1 MRQIF
6 VLMICC
12 LFLAGSSNAMT
23 SELVVHEEYI
33 EPTIGDF
40 FQYEMIGNSFPD
52 SLGNAVD
59 EEKYLRVEDYDGN
72 GFRFEITGKG
82 ETAFDNETVNYIV
95 MMTTWETEFTLY
107 FDDLMDDGDGKE
119 DVVEVSMIWRTESWE
134 LDDGS
139 SLSQFDTTKIK
150 VVDQQRMNM
159 NMTFNQDD
167 DQMTV
172 WMTSITETETEI
184 ISSSGAS
191 PDEYK
196 VGSIWTTSETTK
208 DTGTE
213 RERWCED
220 GETDDCEWDVDEIDE
235 EETLTST
242 SEVLREVS
250 VTTSAGTYETL
261 EIKDTEEGDDPGNH
275 SLIYVSERGIPVK
288 ITMHEEGEVFIDM
301 QLADYHISAW
311 ASSDDTLDLNEDDS
325 LIEGLPSLSFLLSIS
340 SIALIAIIHRVRRD

>member
-12 LFLAGSSNAMT
+12 LFLAGSSN
-23 SELVVHEEYI
+23 SELVVHEEEI

-40 FQYEMIGNSFPD
+40 FQFEMVGNSFPD
-52 SLGNAVD
+52 FIGKSVD

-95 MMTTWETEFTLY
+95 MMMTWETEFTLY

-119 DVVEVSMIWRTESWE
+119 DVVVVTTIWKMESWE

-139 SLSQFDTTKIK
+139 SLSQFNTKDIK
-150 VVDQQRMNM
+150 VVNQERTNM
-159 NMTFNQDD
+159 NMTFNQHEN
-167 DQMTV
+167 QTMLWAT
-172 WMTSITETETEI
+172 TIIESETET
-184 ISSSGAS
+184 ISTSGAS

-196 VGSIWTTSETTK
+196 VGSMWTTSETTRE
-208 DTGTE
+208 TGTE
-213 RERWCED
+213 RDRMCEN
-220 GETDDCEWDVDEIDE
+220 GETDDCEWEVEEIDE
-235 EETLTST
+235 EETLTYT

-261 EIKDTEEGDDPGNH
+261 EIKDTEEGDDPGNYT
-275 SLIYVSERGIPVK
+275 LIYVSKRGIPVK
-288 ITMHEEGEVFIDM
+288 MTMYDEGEVIINM

-311 ASSDDTLDLNEDDS
+311 ESQPLEEDDS
-325 LIEGLPSLSFLLSIS
+325 LIGDLPSLSFILSIS
-340 SIALIAIIHRVRRD
+340 SIALIAIVRRVRTN

>member
-12 LFLAGSSNAMT
+12 LFLAGSSN
-23 SELVVHEEYI
+23 SELVVHEEEI

-40 FQYEMIGNSFPD
+40 FQFEMVGNSFPD
-52 SLGNAVD
+52 FIGKSVD

-95 MMTTWETEFTLY
+95 MMMTWETEFTLY

-119 DVVEVSMIWRTESWE
+119 DVVVVTTIWKMESWE

-139 SLSQFDTTKIK
+139 SLSQFNTKDIK
-150 VVDQQRMNM
+150 VVNQERTNM
-159 NMTFNQDD
+159 NMTFNQHEN
-167 DQMTV
+167 QTMLWAT
-172 WMTSITETETEI
+172 TIIESETET
-184 ISSSGAS
+184 ISTSGAS

-196 VGSIWTTSETTK
+196 VGSMWTTSETTRE
-208 DTGTE
+208 TGTE
-213 RERWCED
+213 RDRMCED
-220 GETDDCEWDVDEIDE
+220 GETDDCEWKVEEIDE
-235 EETLTST
+235 EETLTYT

-261 EIKDTEEGDDPGNH
+261 EIKDTEEGDDPGNYT
-275 SLIYVSERGIPVK
+275 LIYVSKRGIPVK
-288 ITMHEEGEVFIDM
+288 MTMYDEGEVIINM

-311 ASSDDTLDLNEDDS
+311 ESQPLEEDDS
-325 LIEGLPSLSFLLSIS
+325 LIGDLPSLSFILSIS
-340 SIALIAIIHRVRRD
+340 SIALIAIVRRVRTN

>member
-12 LFLAGSSNAMT
+12 LFLAGSSN
-23 SELVVHEEYI
+23 SELVVHEEEI

-40 FQYEMIGNSFPD
+40 FQFEMVGNSFPD
-52 SLGNAVD
+52 FIGKSVD

-95 MMTTWETEFTLY
+95 MMMTWETEFTLY

-119 DVVEVSMIWRTESWE
+119 DVVVVTTIWKMESWE

-139 SLSQFDTTKIK
+139 SLSQFNTKDIK
-150 VVDQQRMNM
+150 VVNQERTNM
-159 NMTFNQDD
+159 NMTFNQHEN
-167 DQMTV
+167 QTMLWAT
-172 WMTSITETETEI
+172 TIIESETET
-184 ISSSGAS
+184 ISTSGAS

-196 VGSIWTTSETTK
+196 VGSMWTTSETTRE
-208 DTGTE
+208 TGTE
-213 RERWCED
+213 RDRMCED
-220 GETDDCEWDVDEIDE
+220 GETDDCEWEVEEIDE
-235 EETLTST
+235 EETLTYT

-261 EIKDTEEGDDPGNH
+261 EIKDTEEGDDPGNYT
-275 SLIYVSERGIPVK
+275 LIYVSKRGIPVK
-288 ITMHEEGEVFIDM
+288 MTMYDEGEVIINM

-311 ASSDDTLDLNEDDS
+311 ESQPLEEDDS
-325 LIEGLPSLSFLLSIS
+325 LIGDLPSLSFILSIS
-340 SIALIAIIHRVRRD
+340 SIALIAIVRRVIRN

>member
-12 LFLAGSSNAMT
+12 LFLAGSSN
-23 SELVVHEEYI
+23 SELVVHEEEI

-40 FQYEMIGNSFPD
+40 FQFEMVGNSFPD
-52 SLGNAVD
+52 FIGKSVD

-95 MMTTWETEFTLY
+95 MMMTWETEFTLY

-119 DVVEVSMIWRTESWE
+119 DVVVVTTIWKMESWE

-139 SLSQFDTTKIK
+139 SLSQFNTKDIK
-150 VVDQQRMNM
+150 VVNQERTNM
-159 NMTFNQDD
+159 NMTFNQHEN
-167 DQMTV
+167 QTMLWAT
-172 WMTSITETETEI
+172 TIIESETET
-184 ISSSGAS
+184 ISTSGAS

-196 VGSIWTTSETTK
+196 VGSMWTTSETTRE
-208 DTGTE
+208 TGTE
-213 RERWCED
+213 RDRMCED
-220 GETDDCEWDVDEIDE
+220 GETDDCEWEVEEIDE
-235 EETLTST
+235 EETLTYT

-261 EIKDTEEGDDPGNH
+261 EIKDTEEGDDPGNYT
-275 SLIYVSERGIPVK
+275 LIYVSKRGIPVK
-288 ITMHEEGEVFIDM
+288 MTMYDESEVIINM

-311 ASSDDTLDLNEDDS
+311 ESQPLEEDDS
-325 LIEGLPSLSFLLSIS
+325 LIGDLPSLSFILSIS
-340 SIALIAIIHRVRRD
+340 SIALIAIVRRVRTN